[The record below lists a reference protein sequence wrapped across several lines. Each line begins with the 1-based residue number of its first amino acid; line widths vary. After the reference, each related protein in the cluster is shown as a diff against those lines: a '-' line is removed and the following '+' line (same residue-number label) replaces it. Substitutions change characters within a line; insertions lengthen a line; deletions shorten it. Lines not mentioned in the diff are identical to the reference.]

1 MYKIDRYEKIIDIIC
16 NMKGIE
22 RKEIYKIMKDK
33 ECKYLLFLL
42 LKKYKCDDLDKIN
55 RDFPIKNIRS
65 VRYNEKRGEEK
76 FLINKGFRE
85 IYFEI
90 QDKLDE
96 VN

>member
-1 MYKIDRYEKIIDIIC
+1 MYNIDKYEEIIKIIC
-16 NMKGIE
+16 CMKEIE

-42 LKKYKCDDLDKIN
+42 LKKYKCDDLHKIN
-55 RDFPIKNIRS
+55 RDFSINNKRS
-65 VRYNEKRGEEK
+65 IRYNEKRGEEK